1 MWRRPLSHDAPRGP
15 FPVRFVKGDE
25 TWSITVPAQTT
36 LLEAARDCGA
46 PVQTLCQGIG
56 ACVQCKVVVL
66 EGRDGLSRP
75 EALEKDR
82 LGNVFHLTSERMGCQ
97 ARVVGP
103 VVVEVLDPK
112 LPRRRRGR

>member
-1 MWRRPLSHDAPRGP
+1 MSTEGIA
-15 FPVRFVKGDE
+15 VRFVKGDE
-25 TWSITVPAQTT
+25 AWSIAVKSGTT

-56 ACVQCKVVVL
+56 ACVQCKVIVL
-66 EGRDGLSRP
+66 EGPTGLSKP

-82 LGNVFHLTSERMGCQ
+82 LGNVFHLTGERMGCQ

-103 VVVEVLDPK
+103 VVVEVTDPK

>member
-1 MWRRPLSHDAPRGP
+1 MSREPSC
-15 FPVRFVKGDE
+15 PVRFTKGDE
-25 TWSITVPAQTT
+25 VWTITVPPETS

-56 ACVQCKVVVL
+56 ACVQCKVQVI
-66 EGRDGLSRP
+66 EGAEHLSRP

-82 LGNVFHLTSERMGCQ
+82 LGNIFHLTGERLGCQ
-97 ARVVGP
+97 TRVTGP

-112 LPRRRRGR
+112 LPRRRRALRR